1 MTRVESD
8 VRTAIEAEQLY
19 RFFHSGDEEVLALRG
34 VSLRVSAGEVVAVMG
49 PSGSGK
55 STLLACLAGTDE
67 PDGGVVH
74 IAGQRMSRR
83 SEPER
88 AARRGRSVGLLFQQG
103 NLLAELT
110 VVENVRIAQQLV
122 AGRPGTSSAIEPAE
136 LLDWLGLAGR
146 AGARPGTLS
155 GGEKARAGLAVA
167 VANNPA
173 VLLADEPTG
182 ELDESTAS
190 GVVDLLCR
198 QAARGAAVVVAT
210 HSPQVAAAADRTIH
224 MVDGRVVP

>member
-1 MTRVESD
+1 MTVFDPDRVAAVD
-8 VRTAIEAEQLY
+8 ARDLY

-34 VSLRVSAGEVVAVMG
+34 VSIQVSAGEVVAVTG

-55 STLLACLAGTDE
+55 STLLSCLAGTDE
-67 PDGGVVH
+67 PDGGVVR
-74 IAGQRMSRR
+74 IVGQRISRR

-88 AARRGRSVGLLFQQG
+88 AALRGRLVGLLFQNG
-103 NLLAELT
+103 NLLEELT
-110 VVENVRIAQQLV
+110 VAENVRIAQQVV
-122 AGRPGTSSAIEPAE
+122 AERADGSQVVDPNE
-136 LLDWLGLAGR
+136 LLDWLGLAAR

-155 GGEKARAGLAVA
+155 GGERARAGLAVS

-182 ELDESTAS
+182 ELDESTAD

-198 QAARGAAVVVAT
+198 QAHRGAAVVVAT
-210 HSPQVAAAADRTIH
+210 HSPQLGAAADRI
-224 MVDGRVVP
+224 VDLIDGRVAS

>member
-1 MTRVESD
+1 MTLVESE
-8 VRTAIEAEQLY
+8 VRTAVEAEQLY

-88 AARRGRSVGLLFQQG
+88 ATLRGRSVGLLFQQG
-103 NLLAELT
+103 NLLDELT
-110 VVENVRIAQQLV
+110 VIENVRIAQHLV
-122 AGRPGTSSAIEPAE
+122 VGRSGSALAVDPGE
-136 LLDWLGLAGR
+136 LLDWLGLAAR
-146 AGARPGTLS
+146 ADARPGTLS
-155 GGEKARAGLAVA
+155 GGEKARAGMAVA
-167 VANNPA
+167 AANNPA

-182 ELDESTAS
+182 ELDETTAS
-190 GVVDLLCR
+190 GVVDLLCG

-210 HSPQVAAAADRTIH
+210 HSPQVAAAADRTMH
-224 MVDGRVVP
+224 MFDGRIVS